1 MKKQNY
7 LKMKVNLILLA
18 IFFNAISGEIGV
30 TEGLNDD
37 DLQLSYE
44 TVARIAS
51 LPLHCYKVEYPYKLG
66 QVLASDS
73 DLKTPSELHPIF
85 YGCFDWHS
93 SVHGHWLL
101 ARALALYPDTELAE
115 NITSVFNA
123 QFTSDKVSQELA
135 YFQTKWGKSFER
147 TYGWAWLLKLQEELD
162 ESEKKDGTPWAT
174 ILRPLTSEIVSNW
187 KDFLPKLVYPIRV
200 GEHTNT
206 AFGLSLAID
215 YTRNLD
221 EDFENLIK
229 HNSSLYYLTDKEC
242 PIGYEPSGYD
252 FLSPC
257 LQEVDIM
264 VKVVEDDLQFNEWI
278 RGFLPQLFDPD
289 YVLEPGQVV
298 DRTDGKLVHLDGVNF
313 SRAWCL
319 YNLARRLL
327 TITALE
333 VDQTTATRLIEMGDT
348 HIRTSIDNVVGSDY
362 AGSHWLATFLMHAL
376 EKRENVVNELPIKN

>member
-1 MKKQNY
+1 
-7 LKMKVNLILLA
+7 MKVNLILLA

-44 TVARIAS
+44 TVSRIAS

-73 DLKTPSELHPIF
+73 DLRTPSELHPIF

-123 QFTSDKVSQELA
+123 QFTSDKVSQELV

-221 EDFENLIK
+221 EEFENLIK

-278 RGFLPQLFDPD
+278 RGFIPQLFDPD

-327 TITALE
+327 TITGLE